1 MLIPYLRLDESL
13 YIGLRIHGYC
23 PYSPGI
29 QFYMGLDKIFAKM
42 APSIHIEQHEKFLR
56 DYMIRRKAFYYGF
69 HNLAIGG
76 CIFKGIEVDIS

>member
-1 MLIPYLRLDESL
+1 
-13 YIGLRIHGYC
+13 
-23 PYSPGI
+23 
-29 QFYMGLDKIFAKM
+29 M